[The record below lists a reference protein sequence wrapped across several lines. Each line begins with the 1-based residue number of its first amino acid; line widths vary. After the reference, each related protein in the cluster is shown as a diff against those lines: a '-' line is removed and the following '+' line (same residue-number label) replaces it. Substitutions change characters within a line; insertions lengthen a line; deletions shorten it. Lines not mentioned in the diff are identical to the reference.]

1 MVTFDDDIC
10 DVVNSMVTFDD
21 DICDVNSM
29 VTFDDICDVNS
40 MVTFGDDI
48 CDVVNSSHCLIWFF
62 HFYHTPF

>member
-1 MVTFDDDIC
+1 MVTFYVDIC
-10 DVVNSMVTFDD
+10 DVVNSMVTFND

-29 VTFDDICDVNS
+29 VTFDDICDVVNS

-62 HFYHTPF
+62 HFYR